1 MFVFCVDLIFRREDH
16 PMTNERRPKPQ
27 QRYSR
32 FSRSTYDDVLP
43 PPPSEESLAE
53 IAMRALNGHRQPA
66 AERGA
71 PNEAPGGDRG
81 WPQPPPPEPSAFW
94 EELEGPPPADRPQQ
108 ARNVPPPTAPNGQG
122 QASVAPEAEP
132 KPLPQEAPPP
142 PPQRDPLAER
152 TARTSKAPPPP
163 PADAPAAEAKPEGKR
178 LRRRAAKAEKSGP
191 GALAKAAMAF
201 RTKAAPA
208 LAGSALW
215 LAHNLRRREIRKR
228 YNRALVFGHT
238 KILDRKLEKLFF
250 VPTRKSEIVNPD
262 PDRGVHYDG
271 PVPAAV
277 FDWVMKLMPGDLRQ
291 FAFIDIRAGRGRTS
305 LLASKA
311 NFNRIIAYE
320 YDVGAFDDLQMNVA
334 QYPRSRMVCRNIDCH
349 RGDVDG
355 ISLPDQP
362 CVIWFSGAWR
372 EQMIG
377 EIMNY
382 VRETYRQSPRRI
394 YVVLEN
400 TGNDAALAGDNI
412 FEPVEPPLAE
422 RLKLRLLSPM
432 DFKVYR
438 SLV

>member
-1 MFVFCVDLIFRREDH
+1 
-16 PMTNERRPKPQ
+16 MTNERRPKPQ

-43 PPPSEESLAE
+43 PPPPEEASLTD

-66 AERGA
+66 AERAA
-71 PNEAPGGDRG
+71 PEAALRSDRG

-94 EELEGPPPADRPQQ
+94 EELESPPPAARPEPEPEHD
-108 ARNVPPPTAPNGQG
+108 APPAAAP
-122 QASVAPEAEP
+122 SLVSTPPEIEL
-132 KPLPQEAPPP
+132 KPLPRETPPAPPR
-142 PPQRDPLAER
+142 RDRLAER
-152 TARTSKAPPPP
+152 TARTPKTPPGV
-163 PADAPAAEAKPEGKR
+163 PAAEPKLQGKR
-178 LRRRAAKAEKSGP
+178 LRRRT
-191 GALAKAAMAF
+191 AKAAEKTGLGVLTKATTAV

-208 LAGSALW
+208 LVNGAFW

-228 YNRALVFGHT
+228 YNRLLVLGYT
-238 KILDRKLEKLFF
+238 KILDRKLEQLFF
-250 VPTRKSEIVNPD
+250 VPTRKAEIVDPD

-271 PVPAAV
+271 PVPSAV
-277 FDWVMKLMPGDLRQ
+277 FEWVMKLMPDDLRQ

-305 LLASKA
+305 LLASKS
-311 NFNRIIAYE
+311 NFNRIVAYE
-320 YDVGAFDDLQMNVA
+320 YDADAFDDLQMNVA
-334 QYPRSRMVCRNIDCH
+334 QYPRSRMTCRNIDCH

-382 VRETYRQSPRRI
+382 VRDTYRQSPRRI
-394 YVVLEN
+394 YIVLEN
-400 TGNDAALAGDNI
+400 TGNDTALAGNNI
-412 FEPVEPPLAE
+412 FDAVEPPLAE

>member
-1 MFVFCVDLIFRREDH
+1 
-16 PMTNERRPKPQ
+16 
-27 QRYSR
+27 
-32 FSRSTYDDVLP
+32 
-43 PPPSEESLAE
+43 
-53 IAMRALNGHRQPA
+53 
-66 AERGA
+66 
-71 PNEAPGGDRG
+71 
-81 WPQPPPPEPSAFW
+81 
-94 EELEGPPPADRPQQ
+94 
-108 ARNVPPPTAPNGQG
+108 
-122 QASVAPEAEP
+122 VAP
-132 KPLPQEAPPP
+132 
-142 PPQRDPLAER
+142 QRRDQLAER
-152 TARTSKAPPPP
+152 TARTSKAPPPTP
-163 PADAPAAEAKPEGKR
+163 VDTPAAEAKAKKR
-178 LRRRAAKAEKSGP
+178 LRHRAANAEKAGP
-191 GALAKAAMAF
+191 GALARTATAI

-208 LAGSALW
+208 LVNSASW

-250 VPTRKSEIVNPD
+250 VPTRKSEIVDPD

-320 YDVGAFDDLQMNVA
+320 YDPDAFDDLQMNVA
-334 QYPRSRMVCRNIDCH
+334 QYPRSRMVCRNVDCH

-355 ISLPDQP
+355 VSLPDQP

-400 TGNDAALAGDNI
+400 AGNDTALAGDNI